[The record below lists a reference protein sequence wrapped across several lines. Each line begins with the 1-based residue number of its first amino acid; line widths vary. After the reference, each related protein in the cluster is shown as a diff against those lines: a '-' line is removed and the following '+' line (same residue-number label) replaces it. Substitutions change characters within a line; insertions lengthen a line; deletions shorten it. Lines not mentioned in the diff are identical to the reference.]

1 MAYTDRLKEARKE
14 KGLSQADLAKILG
27 IGTST
32 VSGYETGTRDPS
44 MSALNQ
50 IMQALGVDAN
60 FIFQDE
66 IAGNPSTGPVLS
78 EEEQE
83 LLDGYH
89 ALNSANKNLLLRT
102 MHYLIDSEELEIVL
116 RKVREW
122 DARHH
127 DGDG

>member
-32 VSGYETGTRDPS
+32 ISGYETGTRDPS
-44 MSALNQ
+44 MSALYQ

-66 IAGNPSTGPVLS
+66 ISGNPSNGPALS
-78 EEEQE
+78 AEEQE
-83 LLDGYH
+83 LLDGFH
-89 ALNSANKNLLLRT
+89 ALNSANRNLLLRT